1 MAAPPDDDVLWARG
15 LHYAYDGSPALQ
27 GVTLGVREREI
38 VAVAGPRGSGKTTLL
53 ACLSGRLPPSGGEV
67 WFEGVPVHKL
77 GLQARERLRRD
88 RFGWIGSEPEL
99 VPELTAWENAALPLL
114 LRGTRHRAART
125 AAYEWL
131 ERLDIGDCARKRPAD
146 LLQSQ
151 RQRVAIS
158 RALAHS
164 PAVLFADEPTA
175 PLHQADRLRALRT
188 LTAAAR
194 SHGITV
200 VLTSH
205 APEGATGAWDAAS
218 ATAAAG
224 PGVSDAVHSGP
235 PDSTGDMLVSRCITL
250 VDGRQ
255 TQPAPVLEPE
265 GSAACS
271 LSA

>member
-15 LHYAYDGSPALQ
+15 LHYTYDGSPALQ

-38 VAVAGPRGSGKTTLL
+38 VSIAGSRGSGKTTLL
-53 ACLSGRLPPSGGEV
+53 GCLSGRLLPAGGEV
-67 WFEGVPVHKL
+67 WFDGVPVHTL
-77 GLQARERLRRD
+77 GLGARERLRRD

-99 VPELTAWENAALPLL
+99 VPGLTAWENAALPLL
-114 LRGTRHRAART
+114 LRGAGHRAART
-125 AAYEWL
+125 AAHEWL
-131 ERLDIGDCARKRPAD
+131 DRLDIGDCADRRPAH

-175 PLHQADRLRALRT
+175 PLHQADRLQALRT

-205 APEGATGAWDAAS
+205 DPTAAS
-218 ATAAAG
+218 AVVGGPADRFDDSPAA
-224 PGVSDAVHSGP
+224 
-235 PDSTGDMLVSRCITL
+235 TL
-250 VDGRQ
+250 VDRTITLIDGRR
-255 TQPAPVLEPE
+255 TPPVATAPDPE